1 MPSSTRS
8 GTVEDEEW
16 EDRSTTVRSKTVVT
30 TTVTATPSSAV
41 SGFSKISASI
51 AITSEMA
58 VVVSTKIKDLVEII
72 KELYEYF
79 LQAADSGGKL
89 SALLE
94 VPACTFPGQISSGKI
109 HEYGKN
115 LSPLFSPWSST
126 SKMNVLGKLD
136 CDEMVGDAV
145 VGGGGSHCS
154 TVERLYA
161 WEKKLCQEVKVMNF
175 IISFSCFF

>member
-1 MPSSTRS
+1 M
-8 GTVEDEEW
+8 
-16 EDRSTTVRSKTVVT
+16 VRSETAMT
-30 TTVTATPSSAV
+30 TTVTAAPSYAI
-41 SGFSKISASI
+41 SGFSKISAST
-51 AITSEMA
+51 ATASEMA

-72 KELYEYF
+72 KELDEYF

-89 SALLE
+89 STLLE
-94 VPACTFPGQISSGKI
+94 APACTFPGQRSSGKI

-115 LSPLFSPWSST
+115 LSPLFSSWSST

-145 VGGGGSHCS
+145 VGGGGSHCF

-161 WEKKLCQEVKVMNF
+161 WEKKLCQVVKVMNF
-175 IISFSCFF
+175 INSFSCFF